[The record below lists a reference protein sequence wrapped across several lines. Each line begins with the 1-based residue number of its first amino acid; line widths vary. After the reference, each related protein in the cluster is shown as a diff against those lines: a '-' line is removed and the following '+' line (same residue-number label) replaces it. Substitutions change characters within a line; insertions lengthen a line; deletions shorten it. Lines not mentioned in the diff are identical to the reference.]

1 MDSLEVNK
9 ACAAVLVAGIAYMLS
24 TVISDALVHPTRLEK
39 AAIAI
44 QGLPQA
50 GTTEQA
56 PKPLAPIAPLLA
68 AADPKA
74 GEAYMTR
81 VCSVCHTWTQ
91 GGPAK
96 VGPNLYGIV
105 GNKHAHM
112 AGFNYSPGLQKL
124 PGTWTYDELNQW
136 LHNPRSLVADTRM
149 AFAGIDNDKDRANVI
164 DYLHTLSPNPEPLP
178 NPETA
183 AATPTPGAPP
193 QGAAGKPAAAEA
205 AKQAAT
211 PKPGGNGGTGMQGSA
226 GQGNPQQ
233 ATQTEQTSGSTQP
246 QPAQGGAPGPSP
258 AAQSK

>member
-24 TVISDALVHPTRLEK
+24 TVISDALVRPTIPEK
-39 AAIAI
+39 AAISI

-50 GTTEQA
+50 TTTEEKPA
-56 PKPLAPIAPLLA
+56 PLPPIAPLLA
-68 AADPKA
+68 AADPAA

-81 VCSVCHTWTQ
+81 VCSVCHTWNE

-112 AGFNYSPGLQKL
+112 AGFNYSQGLQKL
-124 PGTWTYDELNQW
+124 PGTWTYAELNEW
-136 LHNPRSLVADTRM
+136 LHNPRSLVPDTRM
-149 AFAGIDNDKDRANVI
+149 SFAGIESAKDRANVI
-164 DYLHTLSPNPEPLP
+164 DYLHTLSPHPLPLP

-183 AATPTPGAPP
+183 PATPTPGAAP
-193 QGAAGKPAAAEA
+193 QGAAGKPAAAAA

-211 PKPGGNGGTGMQGSA
+211 PKPEGNGLTGKGGSA
-226 GQGNPQQ
+226 GEGNPQQ
-233 ATQTEQTSGSTQP
+233 ATETERTSGSTQP
-246 QPAQGGAPGPSP
+246 QPAQGGSPGPMP
-258 AAQSK
+258 AVQSK